1 MQQPALLVFY
11 EGLDFVHQVSGLHQ
25 DLWDVVPLG
34 HFYKEK
40 AEIADNI
47 EHILHQNKIKIKPL
61 V

>member
-40 AEIADNI
+40 AEIADI
-47 EHILHQNKIKIKPL
+47 I
-61 V
+61 